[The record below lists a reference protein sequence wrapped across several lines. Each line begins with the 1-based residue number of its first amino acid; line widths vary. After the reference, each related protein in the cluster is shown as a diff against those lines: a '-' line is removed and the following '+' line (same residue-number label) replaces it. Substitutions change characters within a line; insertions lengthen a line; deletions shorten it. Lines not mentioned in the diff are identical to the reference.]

1 MCKLDFMQVRFERC
15 LVRSMKYVF
24 KRKIRDSGVKFD
36 TYIDY
41 DKEGTESVQDVMG
54 RQEF

>member
-1 MCKLDFMQVRFERC
+1 MQVRFERC